1 MSDFWA
7 RRKAAVAAEARAEA
21 TAQAVAEE
29 ARHDAALAERSDAEL
44 LDAAGM
50 PDPDTLQDAE
60 AIRRFLA
67 ADLPQRLKSRALRR
81 LWRTNPVLANLD
93 GLVDYDDD
101 YTDAAM
107 VPDVMRTAYEVGRG
121 IAPRIRDMAL
131 NAGEAGPATSGDKA
145 AVGAETDSGAAATD
159 ARGEAATDPCGV
171 AAADTSGVAAD
182 DTSGAAATG
191 DTRSTAEA
199 RGAAAP
205 EGPGPEAAPAEDLPP
220 APRRRIRITFD
231 DQPDIQQE
239 TA

>member
-131 NAGEAGPATSGDKA
+131 NAGEAGPTTSGDKA
-145 AVGAETDSGAAATD
+145 AVGAKTDSGAAAT
-159 ARGEAATDPCGV
+159 
-171 AAADTSGVAAD
+171 DTSGVAAD